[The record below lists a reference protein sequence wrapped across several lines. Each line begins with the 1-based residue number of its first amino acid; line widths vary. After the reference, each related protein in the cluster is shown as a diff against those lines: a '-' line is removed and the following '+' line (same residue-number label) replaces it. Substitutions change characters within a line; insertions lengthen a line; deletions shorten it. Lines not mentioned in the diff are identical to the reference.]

1 MKILRK
7 RVGSLKI
14 RDEDK
19 SNVKIINDS
28 ILLNQEI
35 LFNYLPIKNLSFF
48 LLNLEKSNIDIKYW
62 IFLDLNLDLL
72 YKDLNNGKIII
83 NRDLIFDMINSSIN
97 RLKIN
102 SLPKIKFNNFNSV
115 KSILSYEDFK
125 LDNIFCFDYNFVKYG
140 KIYFDINRKLLTVD
154 KCKKKKS

>member
-102 SLPKIKFNNFNSV
+102 SLPKILKEPKNFNLFF
-115 KSILSYEDFK
+115 I
-125 LDNIFCFDYNFVKYG
+125 NFG
-140 KIYFDINRKLLTVD
+140 ISFLIIANRKLGVFT
-154 KCKKKKS
+154 K